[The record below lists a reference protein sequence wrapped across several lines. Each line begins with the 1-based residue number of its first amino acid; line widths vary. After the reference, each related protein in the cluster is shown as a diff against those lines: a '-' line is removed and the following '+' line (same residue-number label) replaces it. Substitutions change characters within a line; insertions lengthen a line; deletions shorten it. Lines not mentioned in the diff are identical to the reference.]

1 MLRVSLT
8 EHKTKQEVLKV
19 ANTTSSSL
27 PAIIN
32 EKKMPVFW
40 TRNKSVRGRSKNCQW
55 KTKLQGREDGG
66 NQTLPG

>member
-55 KTKLQGREDGG
+55 KTKLQGREDGR

>member
-1 MLRVSLT
+1 MLRVSWT

-19 ANTTSSSL
+19 TNATSSSL
-27 PAIIN
+27 PAIMK

-40 TRNKSVRGRSKNCQW
+40 TRNKSMRGRSKNCHW

-66 NQTLPG
+66 DQTLPG